1 MASGVV
7 AWSMIDDDS
16 LHERQAAILPHLDE
30 RQRRLFA
37 AAEAKAAGYG
47 GIAAAARATGVAA
60 STIGRG
66 LKDLAAPETL
76 AADRIR
82 RPGGGRKPLVE
93 TDARLLDDL
102 IALVEP
108 DARGD
113 PMSPL
118 RWTSKSLR
126 RLSAE
131 LKAFGHKISHTVVG
145 EVLKAQGFS
154 LQADRK
160 TKEGADN
167 PDRDAQFRVINDA
180 VETAL
185 AENQPAISVDTK
197 KKELVGDFKN
207 AGREWRRQG
216 DPEEVR
222 VHDFLIEELG
232 RAIPC
237 GVYDLAANTGW
248 VNVGIDND
256 TAAFAVQT
264 IRRWWQDVGHP
275 RYPLAKR
282 LVITADGGG
291 SNGSRVRLWKREL
304 QRLADEL
311 GMAIEV
317 HRFPPGTSK
326 WNKIEHRLF
335 SFVTQNW
342 RAKPLVSH
350 RVIVDLIATTTTKT
364 GLKVYCELD
373 NNSYPKGLVIS
384 DAEMA
389 SLNIQRA
396 DFRGEWNYT
405 IAPSNIT

>member
-1 MASGVV
+1 
-7 AWSMIDDDS
+7 MIDEDS

-37 AAEAKAAGYG
+37 AAEARTAGYG
-47 GIAAAARATGVAA
+47 GIAAVVRATRIAA

-66 LKDLAAPETL
+66 LKDLEAPASL
-76 AADRIR
+76 PAGRVR
-82 RPGGGRKPLVE
+82 RPGGGRKPLTE
-93 TDARLLDDL
+93 TDSRLLEDL
-102 IALVEP
+102 NALVDP

-118 RWTSKSLR
+118 RWTCKSLR
-126 RLSAE
+126 RLAAE
-131 LKAFGHKISHTVVG
+131 LKKLGHKISHTVVG
-145 EVLKAQGFS
+145 ELLKAQQFS
-154 LQADRK
+154 LQANRK

-167 PDRDAQFRVINDA
+167 PDRDAQFHFINDA
-180 VETAL
+180 VGTAL
-185 AENQPAISVDTK
+185 AENQPVISVDTK
-197 KKELVGDFKN
+197 KKELVGDFRN

-216 DPEEVR
+216 DPEDVR

-232 RAIPC
+232 RAVPY

-264 IRRWWQDVGHP
+264 IRRWWQDIGRV
-275 RYPLAKR
+275 RYPAAKR
-282 LVITADGGG
+282 LVVTADGGG

-317 HRFPPGTSK
+317 HHFPPGTSK
-326 WNKIEHRLF
+326 WNRIEHRLF
-335 SFVTQNW
+335 SFITQNW
-342 RAKPLVSH
+342 RAKPLVSY
-350 RVIVDLIATTTTKT
+350 RVIVDLIAATTTRT

-373 NNSYPKGLVIS
+373 NNSYPKGVVVS
-384 DAEMA
+384 NAEMA

-396 DFRGEWNYT
+396 DFHGEWNYT
-405 IAPSNIT
+405 IAPSNQTPQAIIS